1 MKKGFTL
8 LELIISLSI
17 ASILMMII
25 TRMFCY
31 EVKNYKN
38 FIIQDRKENYS
49 KEALRF
55 IETHVEDVR
64 NEYIEIEGNKL
75 IIKKNYGEV
84 NIIEKKSNSNKKYNM
99 VIDYY
104 NHKESTKGTNIIV
117 YDIEDF
123 IVYKNKNIIYVTIE
137 IENGVKF
144 ERCMELNGI
153 KKAL

>member
-17 ASILMMII
+17 ASILIMII

-84 NIIEKKSNSNKKYNM
+84 NIIEKKFNSNKKYNM

-117 YDIEDF
+117 YDIKDF

>member
-1 MKKGFTL
+1 
-8 LELIISLSI
+8 
-17 ASILMMII
+17 
-25 TRMFCY
+25 MFFY

-38 FIIQDRKENYS
+38 FIMQDRKEDYS

-64 NEYIEIEGNKL
+64 NEYVEIEGNKL
-75 IIKKNYGEV
+75 TIKKNYEEDI
-84 NIIEKKSNSNKKYNM
+84 IIEKKTNSKKKYN
-99 VIDYY
+99 IAINYY
-104 NHKESTKGTNIIV
+104 NHKKSTEGTNIIV

-123 IVYKNKNIIYVTIE
+123 TVYKNKNIIYVTIE

-144 ERCMELNGI
+144 EKCIELNGI

>member
-17 ASILMMII
+17 ASILIMII

-31 EVKNYKN
+31 EVKSYKN

-117 YDIEDF
+117 YDIKDF

>member
-8 LELIISLSI
+8 LELVISLSI
-17 ASILMMII
+17 VSVLTMII
-25 TRMFCY
+25 IKMFFC

-38 FIIQDRKENYS
+38 FIRQDRSENYS

-55 IETHVEDVR
+55 IETQVEDVT
-64 NEYIEIEGNKL
+64 NKDIKIEGKKL
-75 IIKKNYGEV
+75 TIKKKNGDI
-84 NIIEKKSNSNKKYNM
+84 NIIEKKPNSNKKYKIIIN
-99 VIDYY
+99 YY
-104 NHKESTKGTNIIV
+104 KNINSTWTPDIIV
-117 YDIEDF
+117 ENIEDF
-123 IVYKNKNIIYVTIE
+123 IIYRNKNIIYVTIE

>member
-8 LELIISLSI
+8 LALIISLSI
-17 ASILMMII
+17 ASILTMII
-25 TRMFCY
+25 IRMFFY

-38 FIIQDRKENYS
+38 FIRQDRSENYS
-49 KEALRF
+49 EEALRF
-55 IETHVEDVR
+55 IETEVEDVR
-64 NEYIEIEGNKL
+64 NKDIKIQGNKL
-75 IIKKNYGEV
+75 IIKKN
-84 NIIEKKSNSNKKYNM
+84 NRDISIIEKESNSKKKYK
-99 VIDYY
+99 ITIKYY
-104 NHKESTKGTNIIV
+104 KYRNSTWTPDTIV
-117 YDIEDF
+117 ENIEDF